1 MALLEISIE
10 QILDLIQQLPLE
22 SQRSI
27 VERLNQQ
34 LVEKLPDSEM
44 DEESRL

>member
-1 MALLEISIE
+1 MALLEISVE

-27 VERLNQQ
+27 VESLNQQ